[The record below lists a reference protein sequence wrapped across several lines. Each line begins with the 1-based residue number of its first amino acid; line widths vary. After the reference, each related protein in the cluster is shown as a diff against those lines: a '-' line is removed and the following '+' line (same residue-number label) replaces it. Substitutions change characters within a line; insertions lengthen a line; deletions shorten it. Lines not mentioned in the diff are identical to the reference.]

1 MALNTAKI
9 YVCVAFCF
17 HVFSFLSV
25 SSVRALQHIH
35 GEADKVQWNHFSQVT
50 KEDKES
56 MIDGSFYLFSI

>member
-35 GEADKVQWNHFSQVT
+35 GEADKAQWNHFSQVT

-56 MIDGSFYLFSI
+56 MIDESFYLFSI